1 MLDIE
6 TIRKAV
12 MKNRGGLEDASDSQ
26 IRIIWYALDEQTQKS
41 YLKSIGYGKERKGKT
56 DAAGSGT

>member
-12 MKNRGGLEDASDSQ
+12 TKNRGGFEKASDAQ
-26 IRIIWYALDEQTQKS
+26 IRIIWYSLDETTQQK
-41 YLKSIGYGKERKGKT
+41 YLKTVTPKTERKGK
-56 DAAGSGT
+56 DATGSRT

>member
-12 MKNRGGLEDASDSQ
+12 TKNRGGLKEASDGQ
-26 IRIIWYALDEQTQKS
+26 IRIIWYALDETTQQK
-41 YLKSIGYGKERKGKT
+41 YLKSIGYKERKGKT
-56 DAAGSGT
+56 DAAGS

>member
-12 MKNRGGLEDASDSQ
+12 TKHRGGHEGATDGQ
-26 IRIIWYALDEQTQKS
+26 IMIIWQSLDETTQQK
-41 YLKSIGYGKERKGKT
+41 YLKTVTPKAERKGK
-56 DAAGSGT
+56 DAVSP